1 MTNSDMILRL
11 LTELKIEHQEL
22 KEQLENL
29 QLKLTALERE
39 NSNKKTIVTK
49 QRRPSRFPT
58 SFHEWRTYNNK
69 N

>member
-22 KEQLENL
+22 KEQLEKL

-39 NSNKKTIVTK
+39 NSNKKTVVAK

-58 SFHEWRTYNNK
+58 SFHEWRTSNNRD
-69 N
+69 